1 MTEPEG
7 QSPEIVETSRGPAS
21 PCVLVIFGGSGDLA
35 QRKLI
40 PALYNLAKEGLL
52 PEQFAIVGIGST
64 DLGDDGYRERIEAN
78 VPRYL
83 TTECDPQRWRWFTER
98 LHYVQADLEDG
109 EAYKALAS
117 RLEEVSETFRTGPS
131 FLFYLATPPG
141 FFQTIVE
148 RLGAAGLTR
157 EDRGWRRVIIEK
169 PFGHDLESARE
180 LNSAVGAVLDESQV
194 YRIDHYLG
202 KETVQNL
209 LVFRFA
215 NGIFEPIWNR
225 FYVDHVQITVAETV
239 GVEGRGRY
247 YDRAGALR
255 DMVPNHLLQLLS
267 LTAME
272 PPNSFDADVVR
283 DEKAKILQAIQPM
296 GEEQVL
302 HQAVRGQYGSGEIE
316 GLGAVPGYREEPEVA
331 PQSPTETF
339 VAMKLMID
347 NWRWAGIPFY
357 LRTGKRM
364 PKRVTEIA
372 IQFKR
377 APHVLFRGTGV
388 HRLPPNQLLVRIA
401 PEESISLRFGAKVP
415 GPGLRMG
422 NVNMDFAY
430 ADHFGATPATGYE
443 TLLYDAMNGEATLF
457 QRADSVELGWQ
468 VIQPILD
475 VWGALTPRTFPNYP
489 AGSWGPWE
497 ADELLAQDGRA
508 WRKC

>member
-1 MTEPEG
+1 MSAPEE
-7 QSPEIVETSRGPAS
+7 QSPEIVETPRGPAS

-40 PALYNLAKEGLL
+40 PALYNLAEEGLL
-52 PEQFAIVGIGST
+52 PEQFAILGVGST
-64 DLGDDGYRERIEAN
+64 DLGDHGYRERIESN
-78 VPRYL
+78 IPGYL
-83 TTECDPQRWRWFTER
+83 TTECDPQRWRWFAER

-117 RLEEVSETFRTGPS
+117 RLEEVSGTFRTGAR

-157 EDRGWRRVIIEK
+157 EDRGWRRVVIEK
-169 PFGHDLESARE
+169 PFGHDLESARA
-180 LNSAVGAVLDESQV
+180 LNAAIEAVLDESQV
-194 YRIDHYLG
+194 FRIDHYLG

-283 DEKAKILQAIQPM
+283 DEKAKILQAIQPI

-302 HQAVRGQYGSGEIE
+302 HQAVRGQYGAGEIE
-316 GLGAVPGYREEPEVA
+316 GLGAAPGYREEPEVA

-339 VAMKLMID
+339 AAMKLLID

-388 HRLPPNQLLVRIA
+388 HHLPPNQLLVRIA
-401 PEESISLRFGAKVP
+401 PEESISMRFGAKVP

-422 NVNMDFAY
+422 NVEMDFAY
-430 ADHFGATPATGYE
+430 ANYFGATPATGYE
-443 TLLYDAMNGEATLF
+443 TLLYDAMNGEAILF